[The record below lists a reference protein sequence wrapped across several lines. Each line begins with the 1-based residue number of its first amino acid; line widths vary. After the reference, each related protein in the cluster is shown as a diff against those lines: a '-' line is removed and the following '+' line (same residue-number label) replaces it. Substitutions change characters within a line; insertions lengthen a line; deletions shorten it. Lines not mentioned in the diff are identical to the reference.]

1 MACMSDAKLAKFQKI
16 KIRDKLKRESEMERE
31 RERERERLMV
41 PIELEFLDVA
51 KYRNIDQKIIL
62 YNLQR
67 RGYRLLSY
75 SHRQLWFKKKN

>member
-16 KIRDKLKRESEMERE
+16 KIRDKLKRESEME

>member
-1 MACMSDAKLAKFQKI
+1 
-16 KIRDKLKRESEMERE
+16 
-31 RERERERLMV
+31 MV